1 MPNSGKRSGRPI
13 ADRQAI
19 KWPMVDIYA
28 DLQTIR
34 PLVYGTAAKYDAG
47 EDIRWDSYLCK
58 YLGDRK
64 GYEAANRCLLQ
75 IFGGMGLTTDLP
87 IEKLWRDMRSMMIT
101 EGPEEIL
108 RMSLAR
114 EVLRQYAD

>member
-1 MPNSGKRSGRPI
+1 MS
-13 ADRQAI
+13 DR
-19 KWPMVDIYA
+19 
-28 DLQTIR
+28 
-34 PLVYGTAAKYDAG
+34 
-47 EDIRWDSYLCK
+47 
-58 YLGDRK
+58 
-64 GYEAANRCLLQ
+64 LQ

>member
-1 MPNSGKRSGRPI
+1 M
-13 ADRQAI
+13 
-19 KWPMVDIYA
+19 
-28 DLQTIR
+28 R
-34 PLVYGTAAKYDAG
+34 PLIYGAAQKYDAG
-47 EDIRWDSYLCK
+47 EDIRWESYLCK

-64 GYEAANRCLLQ
+64 GYEAADRCLQ

-108 RMSLAR
+108 RMTLAR
-114 EVLRQYAD
+114 EVLRQYAN

>member
-1 MPNSGKRSGRPI
+1 MEL
-13 ADRQAI
+13 ADG
-19 KWPMVDIYA
+19 A
-28 DLQTIR
+28 DEADEAASALPPTAVR
-34 PLVYGTAAKYDAG
+34 ATNRAAPKVTAAKYDAG

-64 GYEAANRCLLQ
+64 GYEAANRCLQ